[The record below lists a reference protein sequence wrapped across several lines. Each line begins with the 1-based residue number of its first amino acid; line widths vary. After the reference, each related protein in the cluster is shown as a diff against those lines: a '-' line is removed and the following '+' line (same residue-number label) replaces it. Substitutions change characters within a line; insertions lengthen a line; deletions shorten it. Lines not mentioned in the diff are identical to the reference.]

1 MDTLINNPLGVWGVI
16 VGIVSIVGFT
26 WFTYQSFADGE
37 PEGMYEEKRKLL
49 LLKDLIEAFYDL
61 QKTNVLFLR
70 AARQT
75 VFNVEVAYS

>member
-37 PEGMYEEKRKLL
+37 PEGMYEEKEK
-49 LLKDLIEAFYDL
+49 AS
-61 QKTNVLFLR
+61 
-70 AARQT
+70 AAG
-75 VFNVEVAYS
+75 EGS